1 MPRRSE
7 QAANKQVDADQ
18 ELIERLLN
26 WFEANARDLPWRRS
40 GKAGKRDPYITLVS
54 ELMLQQTQV
63 SRVLEKF
70 EPFLRRFPTI
80 ESLANAPET
89 AVLAAW
95 SGLGYYRRA
104 RLLHAAA
111 KKVQSDFGG
120 TLPGPVESLL
130 TIPGIGR
137 YTAGAI
143 SSLAFG
149 NGTPLVDGNVTRVL
163 LRISARPGKLG
174 DKATDVWAWEKA
186 RELVESLPDAMQAG
200 AWNEGLMELGA
211 TVCTPLGPRCSECP
225 VRECCRA
232 HAQGL
237 VNSIPAPKDT
247 KPREKRYWASILF
260 VDLDGNVFLHTR
272 PNEGLFA
279 GLDEV
284 PTLETLKRRSAEQIL
299 AFAQSIGGEE
309 TRLTRLGTLR
319 HRLTHREIICTVYGA
334 DDFSEDLAGNGRW
347 VTRRNAAKAALSNIQ
362 RNILELAGVLKGK
375 QARKRPS

>member
-7 QAANKQVDADQ
+7 QAANKRFRADQ

-26 WFEANARDLPWRRS
+26 WFETSARDLPWRRT
-40 GKAGKRDPYITLVS
+40 GKAGQRDPYITLVS

-80 ESLANAPET
+80 STLAEAPES

-149 NGTPLVDGNVTRVL
+149 NATPLVDGNVTRVL

-174 DKATDVWAWEKA
+174 DKESDTWAWQRA
-186 RELVESLPDAMQAG
+186 RELVEQVPSGRHG
-200 AWNEGLMELGA
+200 AWNESLMELGA
-211 TVCTPLGPRCSECP
+211 TVCTPLGPKCEKCP
-225 VRECCRA
+225 VQAICNAFRD
-232 HAQGL
+232 GL
-237 VNSIPAPKDT
+237 VEEIPAPKDV
-247 KPREKRYWASILF
+247 KKRVTVYWATVVIR
-260 VDLDGNVFLHTR
+260 DRAGRFLIRTR
-272 PNEGLFA
+272 PASGLFA
-279 GLDEV
+279 GMAEA
-284 PTLETLKRRSAEQIL
+284 PTLESGKRASGKEVLR
-299 AFAQSIGGEE
+299 FAREVCGQEIVIHKVGS
-309 TRLTRLGTLR
+309 LG
-319 HRLTHREIICTVYGA
+319 HQLTHR
-334 DDFSEDLAGNGRW
+334 DLACDVYQGE
-347 VTRRNAAKAALSNIQ
+347 VPKASGGDWIAPKSVFGLALSNIQ
-362 RNILELAGVLKGK
+362 RKIIELAE
-375 QARKRPS
+375 

>member
-1 MPRRSE
+1 
-7 QAANKQVDADQ
+7 
-18 ELIERLLN
+18 
-26 WFEANARDLPWRRS
+26 
-40 GKAGKRDPYITLVS
+40 
-54 ELMLQQTQV
+54 MLQQTQV

-80 ESLANAPET
+80 EALADAPES

-111 KKVQSDFGG
+111 KKVQNDFGG
-120 TLPGPVESLL
+120 TLPRTVESLL
-130 TIPGIGR
+130 TVPGIGR

-149 NGTPLVDGNVTRVL
+149 NATPLVDGNVTRVL

-174 DKATDVWAWEKA
+174 DKECDTWAWKRA
-186 RELVESLPDAMQAG
+186 RELVDSLPDQSQAG

-211 TVCTPLGPRCSECP
+211 TVCTPLGPRCGVCP
-225 VRECCRA
+225 VRECCKA

-237 VNSIPAPKDT
+237 VDSIPAPKDS
-247 KPREKRYWASILF
+247 KAREKRYWASVVF
-260 VDLDGNVFLHTR
+260 VDLDGNVLLHTR

-299 AFAQSIGGEE
+299 AFAQSVGGQD

-319 HRLTHREIICTVYGA
+319 HQLTHREIICTVYGA
-334 DDFSEDLAGNGRW
+334 DDFSEDRAGSGRW

-362 RNILELAGVLKGK
+362 RNILELAGVLNGK
-375 QARKRPS
+375 QTRKRSS

>member
-7 QAANKQVDADQ
+7 QAANKRAGSDQ

-26 WFEANARDLPWRRS
+26 WFETNARDLPWRRS

-80 ESLANAPET
+80 ESLANAPES

-120 TLPGPVESLL
+120 KLPGPVESLL
-130 TIPGIGR
+130 SIPGIGR

-149 NGTPLVDGNVTRVL
+149 NATPLVDGNVTRVL
-163 LRISARPGKLG
+163 LRISARPGQLG
-174 DKATDVWAWEKA
+174 DKSTEAWAWERA
-186 RELVESLPDAMQAG
+186 RELVESLPDQSRAG

-211 TVCTPLGPRCSECP
+211 TVCTPLGPRCGKCP
-225 VRECCRA
+225 VNTCCKA
-232 HAQGL
+232 FADDL
-237 VNSIPAPKDT
+237 VDTIPAPKAM
-247 KPREKRYWASILF
+247 KKRVKVYWATVVIRDRKGRIL
-260 VDLDGNVFLHTR
+260 LQTR
-272 PNEGLFA
+272 PAQGLFA
-279 GLDEV
+279 GLEEA
-284 PTLETLKRRSAEQIL
+284 PTLETTARAGFARVR
-299 AFAQSIGGEE
+299 AFATEVCDEE
-309 TRLTRLGTLR
+309 VEIRKVGSVR
-319 HRLTHREIICTVYGA
+319 HQLTHR
-334 DDFSEDLAGNGRW
+334 DLACD
-347 VTRRNAAKAALSNIQ
+347 VYSATVKTSAAKGQWIREAQAAQAALSNIQ
-362 RNILELAGVLKGK
+362 RKIIVLAKLG
-375 QARKRPS
+375 